1 MSTRSKASIEERA
14 GDDHGRPAL
23 PVNSHFRQS
32 VRLVVAI
39 SLVGLAAWVA
49 ADIIPALAW
58 AVVIAI
64 TTWPLYQRFA
74 ALFPDRVWGFVA
86 PLLFTAI
93 VCIVLLLPFMLA
105 LHQLAQVSDVFVG
118 WVRDL
123 QQGGIPVPSWIVQ
136 LPFTGDY
143 VVNWWKSNLSDPQAT
158 AQWLRGI
165 DLESFTS
172 WTRALGGEFL
182 NRLLLFALT
191 LMTLFILYRDGGW
204 ISERALATADRFLG
218 DPGERLAT
226 KIVEAV
232 RGTVNGTVVVAV
244 IEGLII
250 GSAYTLVGAPN
261 AIFLA
266 LMTTALAMLPLGAEI
281 AVTAVSLLLLVQ
293 GFSLLSV
300 LALFAFGLAVTVIG
314 DNFIWPALV
323 GRSARLPFL
332 LALIGVLGGVQTF
345 GLIGLF
351 IGPVIMAV
359 LLVVWRE
366 WIAPRE

>member
-1 MSTRSKASIEERA
+1 MSTRSRASIEEHA

-23 PVNSHFRQS
+23 SVDSHFRQI
-32 VRLVVAI
+32 VRVLLTLALVAA
-39 SLVGLAAWVA
+39 AAWIA
-49 ADIIPALAW
+49 ADFIPALAW

-64 TTWPLYQRFA
+64 TTWPAYQRFA
-74 ALFPDRVWGFVA
+74 ALIPDRFWSFVA
-86 PLLFTAI
+86 PLLFTLI
-93 VCIVLLLPFMLA
+93 VCIVLLLPFILA
-105 LHQLAQVSDVFVG
+105 LHQLALASDVFVRWIG
-118 WVRDL
+118 DL
-123 QQGGIPVPSWIVQ
+123 QQGGIPVPTWVAQ
-136 LPFTGDY
+136 LPFMGDY
-143 VVNWWKSNLSDPQAT
+143 VADWWKSNLSDPQA
-158 AQWLRGI
+158 ASQWLRGVN
-165 DLESFTS
+165 LESFTS

-182 NRLLLFALT
+182 HRLLLFALT
-191 LMTLFILYRDGGW
+191 LIALFVLYREGGW
-204 ISERALATADRFLG
+204 MSERALATADRFLG
-218 DPGERLAT
+218 DPGERLAS

-232 RGTVNGTVVVAV
+232 RGTVNGTVVVAI

-250 GSAYTLVGAPN
+250 GCAYTLIGAPN

-266 LMTTALAMLPLGAEI
+266 LLTTALAMLPLGAEI

-332 LALIGVLGGVQTF
+332 LALIGVLGGVQAF

-366 WIAPRE
+366 WIAPRA